1 MSEKPKLATATA
13 EIVGNVT
20 ALNLPAAGGMT
31 DGGNPYRTS
40 PRVVTAQPAPTP
52 WRWSA
57 SGKPTGKSLARFHIY
72 VEDKDG
78 RKIAAV
84 WGKDGEREATANL
97 LVAAPTMKAAL
108 LDIGDLA
115 NKTLGGEGI
124 FDRVALRDIIFRC
137 AEALAM
143 RGDDQAA

>member
-97 LVAAPTMKAAL
+97 LVAAPTLRDALRHLLAESYANWNMPMALIEEAKAAL
-108 LDIGDLA
+108 AMLDDDQ
-115 NKTLGGEGI
+115 GGERI
-124 FDRVALRDIIFRC
+124 
-137 AEALAM
+137 
-143 RGDDQAA
+143 

>member
-1 MSEKPKLATATA
+1 MTLNATQTA
-13 EIVGNVT
+13 ADTVPLT
-20 ALNLPAAGGMT
+20 
-31 DGGNPYRTS
+31 
-40 PRVVTAQPAPTP
+40 PRPTMPAPTP
-52 WRWSA
+52 WRWSV

-97 LVAAPTMKAAL
+97 LVAAPTMRAAL

-115 NKTLGGEGI
+115 NKTLEGEAI
-124 FDRVALRDIIFRC
+124 FDRIALRDIILRC
-137 AEALAM
+137 AEALA
-143 RGDDQAA
+143 RTVQARE

>member
-1 MSEKPKLATATA
+1 MTLNATETSAK
-13 EIVGNVT
+13 
-20 ALNLPAAGGMT
+20 AAPLT
-31 DGGNPYRTS
+31 
-40 PRVVTAQPAPTP
+40 PRPTIPAPTP

-97 LVAAPTMKAAL
+97 LVAAP
-108 LDIGDLA
+108 
-115 NKTLGGEGI
+115 
-124 FDRVALRDIIFRC
+124 ALRDALRKVVGC
-137 AEALAM
+137 AYPAAKGILVEAQALRMAQDALAM
-143 RGDDQAA
+143 LDDDQGG